1 MKKMK
6 LRFGIL
12 FLFLAVLL
20 FAPSLKAQ
28 DSEQENNS
36 RLGIKAGVN
45 VSNLFAN
52 DVVSSNAQLGFN
64 GGVFLKIAIN
74 QRFAFQPEL
83 LFSTQGAELEYN
95 NSFVTGTVTYHLNY
109 LQVPLV
115 GVYNVTRNIN
125 IQGGIYLASLLS
137 SQAKNGTDDGSFNF
151 EEEISKSNFQSI
163 DYGLLVGLGVDL
175 NRISFG
181 IRYNYGVSN
190 VGKEFTFANENVP
203 HFPDARNSVFQGY
216 LGFSIL

>member
-28 DSEQENNS
+28 ESEQENNS